1 MFRMFVPTEAA
12 LYTRPN
18 LYIRILII
26 QTNHVCYMNWEKNH
40 LHLICEPSEYGWSDE
55 LAITILSTKEGYH
68 DEVYEVCSF

>member
-1 MFRMFVPTEAA
+1 MIILGVKEDRYLSGLEFVSALMFRMFVPTEAA

-40 LHLICEPSEYGWSDE
+40 LHLICEPSEYG
-55 LAITILSTKEGYH
+55 
-68 DEVYEVCSF
+68 